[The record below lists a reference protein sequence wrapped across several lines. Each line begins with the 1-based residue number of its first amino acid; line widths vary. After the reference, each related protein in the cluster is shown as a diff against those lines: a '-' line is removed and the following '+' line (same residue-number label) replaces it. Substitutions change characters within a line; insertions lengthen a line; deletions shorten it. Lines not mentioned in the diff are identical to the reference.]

1 MTHLVITPATKAA
14 IHQLRVRAYQSP
26 FTYAHIRKNFRSP
39 LPERTLVVP
48 HGHKIAFT
56 VAQFRPD
63 WRCRQLAIQGPDKWP
78 SVADVRYLMAAFY
91 FDGSLEK
98 CLTWADGPEHR
109 RRVNILEPIDGDWS
123 PMRSS

>member
-1 MTHLVITPATKAA
+1 MTHLVITPATTAA
-14 IHQLRVRAYQSP
+14 IQALRVRAYQSP

-56 VAQFRPD
+56 CAQFRPG

-78 SVADVRYLMAAFY
+78 SVADVRYLMAAFD
-91 FDGSLEK
+91 FAGSLEA
-98 CLTWADGPEHR
+98 CLTWPDGPEHR
-109 RRVNILEPIDGDWS
+109 RQVNILEPLDGDWS

>member
-1 MTHLVITPATKAA
+1 MLVITPATTAA
-14 IHQLRVRAYQSP
+14 IRSLRVRAYQSP

-48 HGHKIAFT
+48 HGHKISFT
-56 VAQFRPD
+56 VAQFRPG

-78 SVADVRYLMAAFY
+78 TMADVRYVMGAFD
-91 FDGSLEK
+91 FKSPIEA
-98 CLTWADGPEHR
+98 CLTWTDGPDHR
-109 RRVNILEPIDGDWS
+109 RQVNILEPLDGDWS